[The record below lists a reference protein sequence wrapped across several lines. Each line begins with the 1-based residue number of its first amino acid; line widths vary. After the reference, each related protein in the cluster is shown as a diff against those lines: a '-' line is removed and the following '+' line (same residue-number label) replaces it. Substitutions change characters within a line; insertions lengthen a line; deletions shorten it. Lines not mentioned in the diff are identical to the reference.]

1 MVPVSL
7 TYPLLSCLKYLLSS
21 LLSKI
26 LYILQVE
33 ETLLPQNL
41 YVRHCKH
48 NTFFWGFFSLLTYEI
63 TQM

>member
-7 TYPLLSCLKYLLSS
+7 TYTLLKYLLSS

-48 NTFFWGFFSLLTYEI
+48 ITFFFFIVDL
-63 TQM
+63 

>member
-1 MVPVSL
+1 MVLVSL
-7 TYPLLSCLKYLLSS
+7 TYPLLKYLLSS

-48 NTFFWGFFSLLTYEI
+48 NTFFFFFFSLLTYEI

>member
-7 TYPLLSCLKYLLSS
+7 TYPLLKYLLSS

-48 NTFFWGFFSLLTYEI
+48 NTCFFFFFFIVDL
-63 TQM
+63 

>member
-7 TYPLLSCLKYLLSS
+7 TYTLLKYLLSS

-48 NTFFWGFFSLLTYEI
+48 ITFFFFFPLLTYEI

>member
-7 TYPLLSCLKYLLSS
+7 TYPLLKYLLSS

-26 LYILQVE
+26 LYILQVG

-48 NTFFWGFFSLLTYEI
+48 NTFFFSLLTYEI

>member
-7 TYPLLSCLKYLLSS
+7 TYPLLKYLLSS

-48 NTFFWGFFSLLTYEI
+48 NTFFFFFFIVDL
-63 TQM
+63 

>member
-7 TYPLLSCLKYLLSS
+7 TYPLLKYLLSS

-26 LYILQVE
+26 LYILQFE

-48 NTFFWGFFSLLTYEI
+48 NTFFFFIVDL
-63 TQM
+63 

>member
-7 TYPLLSCLKYLLSS
+7 TYTLLKYLLSS

-41 YVRHCKH
+41 YVSHCKH
-48 NTFFWGFFSLLTYEI
+48 ITFVLFFSLLTYEI